1 MNTLKDINILV
12 VEDDQEISGLIK
24 KHLEN
29 DGYHVLQAYDGLA
42 ALNQASEQE
51 VQLIL
56 LDIMLPKID
65 GLEVCRQIRLTQNV
79 PIIIVSAKSQDIDK
93 VIGLSTGADDYLCKP
108 FSMIELCARVRSQL
122 RRYLY
127 MSQNCSQNNTIM
139 INDLVIDLDSHDVC
153 IGENVITLTPTEFDI
168 LLLLA
173 KNKGHI
179 FSSEMIFEKVWKD
192 KYFECNNNV
201 MVHIRNIREKLE
213 DNSRQPRYI
222 KTIWGVGYKIEK

>member
-1 MNTLKDINILV
+1 MDSVEDINILV
-12 VEDDQEISGLIK
+12 IEDDKEISGLIK

-29 DGYHVLQAYDGLA
+29 EGYHVLQSYDGLEA
-42 ALNQASEQE
+42 ANIALEQDL
-51 VQLIL
+51 QLIL
-56 LDIMLPKID
+56 LDIMLPKMD
-65 GLEVCRQIRLTQNV
+65 GLEVCRQIRLTKNV
-79 PIIIVSAKSQDIDK
+79 PIIMVSAKSQDIDK

-108 FSMIELCARVRSQL
+108 FSMMELCARVRSQL

-127 MSQNCSQNNTIM
+127 FNENHCQNNIIIM
-139 INDLVIDLDSHDVC
+139 NDLVIDLDSHVVS
-153 IGENVITLTPTEFDI
+153 IGDKIIKLTPTEFDI
-168 LLLLA
+168 LILLA
-173 KNKGHI
+173 KNKGRV

-192 KYFECNNNV
+192 KYYESNNNV